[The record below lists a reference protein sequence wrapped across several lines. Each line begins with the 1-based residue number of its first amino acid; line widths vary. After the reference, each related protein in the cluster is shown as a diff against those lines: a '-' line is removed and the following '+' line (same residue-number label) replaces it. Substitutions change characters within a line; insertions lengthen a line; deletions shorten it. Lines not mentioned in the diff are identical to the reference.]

1 MTYEN
6 TTHKLNLTGNEIST
20 VLYLVDDYI
29 EGNEYR
35 LSDPDFKSYVDRI
48 YAELQSVTDNYY
60 AQQEQLGGLNRHSNI
75 EDKYTPKLSQLLEEN

>member
-1 MTYEN
+1 MSYES

-20 VLYLVDDYI
+20 VLYLVDDFI

-60 AQQEQLGGLNRHSNI
+60 PQ
-75 EDKYTPKLSQLLEEN
+75 LEEENDTLVVENSGKPYTFPLTNGGH

>member
-1 MTYEN
+1 MEIIFTGENTTMSYES

-60 AQQEQLGGLNRHSNI
+60 AQL
-75 EDKYTPKLSQLLEEN
+75 EDAK

>member
-1 MTYEN
+1 MSYES

-20 VLYLVDDYI
+20 VLYLVDDFI

-60 AQQEQLGGLNRHSNI
+60 AQHENDYAECVDHLVNTMEVNSW
-75 EDKYTPKLSQLLEEN
+75 KL